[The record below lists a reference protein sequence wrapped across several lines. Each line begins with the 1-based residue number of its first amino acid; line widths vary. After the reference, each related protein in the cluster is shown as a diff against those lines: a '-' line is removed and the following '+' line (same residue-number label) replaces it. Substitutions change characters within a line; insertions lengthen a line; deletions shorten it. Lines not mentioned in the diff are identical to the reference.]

1 MLRGWNRRNS
11 ESPAV
16 STPSLHLPLRKSS
29 VAPMPVPSERS
40 ELERQSSTLGA
51 SPSQPAIRTSPDRM
65 SAMRRFSRVLL
76 GRTEEVELPRRKSSL
91 RAMADLFT
99 TSSFRVPKTDVG
111 QASFVEHGLD
121 AGHVEKSLLILSDG
135 SLDAELSSTEFVKD
149 LVTHVTLRVQPYI
162 ASDEFLTECTPVQIS
177 LAIKE
182 LILSAIRS
190 VRELPTYVATDKAAE
205 ASLSVAVIH
214 RGNKSEPPRLYSFT
228 IGDVKTLVVRNEQ
241 LVFESAALIH
251 SFNTPAC
258 VASQSI
264 QSFESD
270 CLYECFLLEPK
281 DMVVLLSD
289 GVADNVYAH
298 EIVAALESEP
308 NDIEAAAN
316 AILQVAIASFE
327 HPLNGHSPF
336 SMAASTELYRQV
348 DTDPTKMAQYANVIQ
363 KDTNIKFNPLARF
376 ASTFLGEH
384 YELDILA
391 MLASTEAGHSDDA
404 TILLCAV

>member
-1 MLRGWNRRNS
+1 MLRGWNRRKS
-11 ESPAV
+11 ESPAA
-16 STPSLHLPLRKSS
+16 STPSLHLALRKSS
-29 VAPMPVPSERS
+29 VVPLPMPSS
-40 ELERQSSTLGA
+40 ELALQSSTLGA
-51 SPSQPAIRTSPDRM
+51 SPSQAAMRTSPDRM

-76 GRTEEVELPRRKSSL
+76 GHAEEAEAPRRKSSL
-91 RAMADLFT
+91 RAMADLFSAT
-99 TSSFRVPKTDVG
+99 SFRIPKTEIG

-121 AGHVEKSLLILSDG
+121 ASHAEKSLLILTDG
-135 SLDAELSSTEFVKD
+135 SLDAELPSIEFVKD
-149 LVTHVTLRVQPYI
+149 LVSHVALRVQPYLTG
-162 ASDEFLTECTPVQIS
+162 DEFQTEGTPEQIS

-182 LILSAIRS
+182 HILSAIRN
-190 VRELPTYVATDKAAE
+190 VRDLPTYAATDKAAE

-251 SFNTPAC
+251 GFNTPAC

-264 QSFESD
+264 QSFESE

-281 DMVVLLSD
+281 DTVMLLSD
-289 GVADNVYAH
+289 GVADNVYGH

-308 NDIEAAAN
+308 TDMDAAAN

-348 DTDPTKMAQYANVIQ
+348 DTDPAKMAQYAHVIQ
-363 KDTNIKFNPLARF
+363 KDTNLKFNPLTRF

-404 TILLCAV
+404 TVLLCTV